1 MRSTLVATPL
11 RLLHFLLSSLVE
23 MGFDKGDLQ
32 CLRHFSILPFSI
44 KGPALQKGGAQ
55 NLK

>member
-11 RLLHFLLSSLVE
+11 RLLHFLLSSLAE
-23 MGFDKGDLQ
+23 MGFDNGDLQ

-44 KGPALQKGGAQ
+44 NGPALQKGGAQ

>member
-1 MRSTLVATPL
+1 MRRTFVATPF
-11 RLLHFLLSSLVE
+11 RLLHFLLSSLVVT
-23 MGFDKGDLQ
+23 GFDKGDLQ
-32 CLRHFSILPFSI
+32 CFRHFSILPFSI